1 MPASNVTAATRK
13 ANPLVIFV
21 LSRNVANGSGTMNG
35 AESLVRTLVAGG
47 VDVCFA
53 NPGTSEMHFVAA
65 LDRVEGMRCV
75 LGLFEGVVTG
85 AADGYFRMK
94 GTPAST
100 LLHLGPGLANGL
112 ANLHNA
118 KKANSGIVNIV
129 GQHATYHIAYNAPLT
144 SDIEVLARPM
154 SAWVRT
160 SPDAKSVA
168 ADGAAAIA
176 AAKSSP
182 PQIATL
188 ILPADTAWNEADGIA
203 EVADG
208 SQRPNYSSQAVDNAA
223 KVLRTGGGQNLL
235 LLTGSALT
243 EKGLA
248 LAQQIAGKTGC
259 KVMGQ
264 TYNPRMARGRGRF
277 SIDRIP
283 YVLEQAL
290 PLLKDFKNIILV
302 EANDPVAFF
311 AYPNKPSML
320 KPEGCEVHRMTSG
333 AENSVAAL
341 EALTGALGAKPSD
354 AKPQKMVELAKP
366 TGALTHASIAQAIA
380 MAIPENAIVVDESIT
395 TGRAF
400 FPPTAA
406 AAPHD
411 WLQNMGGSIGFS
423 TPVATGAAVA
433 CPDRKVICMVGDG
446 SAMYTLQSLWTQAR
460 EGLNVVTI
468 VFANRIYQ
476 ILRGEFDGVGA
487 GEPGKRALDMLRI
500 DRPALD
506 FVSLAKGMGVPG
518 RAVTT
523 ADDFVKALAEAIAEP
538 GPRLIEVQ
546 M

>member
-1 MPASNVTAATRK
+1 
-13 ANPLVIFV
+13 
-21 LSRNVANGSGTMNG
+21 MNG

-47 VDVCFA
+47 VDVCFT

-65 LDRVEGMRCV
+65 LDRVDGMRCV

-85 AADGYFRMK
+85 AADGYYRMK

-129 GQHATYHIAYNAPLT
+129 GQHAVYHIEYNAPLT
-144 SDIEVLARPM
+144 SDIEGLARPM
-154 SAWVRT
+154 SQWVRT
-160 SPDAKSVA
+160 SPDSKSVA
-168 ADGAAAIA
+168 KDGAAAIA
-176 AAKSSP
+176 AASGSP
-182 PQIATL
+182 GQIATL

-203 EVADG
+203 QVQHE
-208 SQRPNYSSQAVDNAA
+208 QQKPTYSPQAVDGAA
-223 KVLRTGGGQNLL
+223 KILKSGEPTLL
-235 LLTGSALT
+235 LLTGGALT
-243 EKGLA
+243 EAGLE
-248 LAQQIAGKTGC
+248 LAQRIAGKTGC

-277 SIDRIP
+277 HIERIP
-283 YVLEQAL
+283 YVIESAL
-290 PLLKDFKNIILV
+290 PILKDFKNIILV

-311 AYPNKPSML
+311 AYPNKPSLL
-320 KPEGCEVHRMTSG
+320 KPEGCNVHRMTEG
-333 AENSVAAL
+333 GENSVAAL
-341 EALTGALGAKPSD
+341 EALAGALGAKAAD
-354 AKPQKMVELAKP
+354 VKPQQKAELAKP
-366 TGALTHASIAQAIA
+366 TGALNHASIAQAIA
-380 MAIPENAIVVDESIT
+380 CAIPENAIVIDESIT
-395 TGRAF
+395 TGRGF
-400 FPPTAA
+400 FPPTAV

-446 SAMYTLQSLWTQAR
+446 SSMYTIQSLWTQAR
-460 EGLNVVTI
+460 EQLDVVTI

-487 GEPGKRALDMLRI
+487 GQPGQKAMDMLKI
-500 DRPALD
+500 DNPALD

-518 RAVTT
+518 RAVDT
-523 ADDFVKALAEAIAEP
+523 ADDFNAALAAAIAHK
-538 GPRLIEVQ
+538 GPYLIEVRF
-546 M
+546 

>member
-1 MPASNVTAATRK
+1 
-13 ANPLVIFV
+13 
-21 LSRNVANGSGTMNG
+21 MNG

-65 LDRVEGMRCV
+65 LDRVPGMRCV

-94 GTPAST
+94 GLPAST

-129 GQHATYHIAYNAPLT
+129 GQHAVYHIAFNAPLT
-144 SDIEVLARPM
+144 SDIEGLARPM

-168 ADGAAAIA
+168 KDGAAAIA

-188 ILPADTAWNEADGIA
+188 ILPADTAWNEADG
-203 EVADG
+203 
-208 SQRPNYSSQAVDNAA
+208 
-223 KVLRTGGGQNLL
+223 T
-235 LLTGSALT
+235 
-243 EKGLA
+243 
-248 LAQQIAGKTGC
+248 
-259 KVMGQ
+259 
-264 TYNPRMARGRGRF
+264 
-277 SIDRIP
+277 
-283 YVLEQAL
+283 
-290 PLLKDFKNIILV
+290 
-302 EANDPVAFF
+302 VAFF
-311 AYPNKPSML
+311 AYPNKPSWL
-320 KPEGCEVHRMTSG
+320 KPEGCEVHSMTSVG
-333 AENSVAAL
+333 ENSVAAL
-341 EALTGALGAKPSD
+341 EALASALGARPAD
-354 AKPQKMVELAKP
+354 AKPQSMVELAKP

-395 TGRAF
+395 TGRGF

-433 CPDRKVICMVGDG
+433 CPDRQGI
-446 SAMYTLQSLWTQAR
+446 R
-460 EGLNVVTI
+460 
-468 VFANRIYQ
+468 
-476 ILRGEFDGVGA
+476 
-487 GEPGKRALDMLRI
+487 
-500 DRPALD
+500 
-506 FVSLAKGMGVPG
+506 
-518 RAVTT
+518 
-523 ADDFVKALAEAIAEP
+523 
-538 GPRLIEVQ
+538 
-546 M
+546 

>member
-1 MPASNVTAATRK
+1 
-13 ANPLVIFV
+13 
-21 LSRNVANGSGTMNG
+21 MNG

-118 KKANSGIVNIV
+118 KKAHSGIVNIV
-129 GQHATYHIAYNAPLT
+129 GQHAVYHIEYNAPLT
-144 SDIEVLARPM
+144 SDIEGLARPM

-168 ADGAAAIA
+168 KDGAAAIA
-176 AAKSSP
+176 AAKSGP

-188 ILPADTAWNEADGIA
+188 ILPADTARNEADGIA
-203 EVADG
+203 QVPDE
-208 SQRPNYSSQAVDNAA
+208 SQRANYSSQAVDQAA
-223 KVLRTGGGQNLL
+223 KVLRGGEPTLL

-243 EKGLA
+243 EHGLTLA
-248 LAQQIAGKTGC
+248 AQLAQDRGGQ
-259 KVMGQ
+259 VMGQ
-264 TYNPRMARGRGRF
+264 PYNPRMARGRGRF

-283 YVLEQAL
+283 YVIEQAL
-290 PLLKDFKNIILV
+290 PILKDFRHIVLV

-311 AYPNKPSML
+311 AYPNQPSML

-333 AENSVAAL
+333 GENSVAAL
-341 EALTGALGAKPSD
+341 EALASALGARPSD
-354 AKPQKMVELAKP
+354 AKPQPLVDLAKP

-380 MAIPENAIVVDESIT
+380 MAIPENAIVVDESTT
-395 TGRAF
+395 TGRGF

-406 AAPHD
+406 ANPHD

-468 VFANRIYQ
+468 VFATKIYQ

-487 GEPGKRALDMLRI
+487 GEPGQRAMDMLKI
-500 DRPALD
+500 DRPTLD
-506 FVSLAKGMGVPG
+506 WVALAKGMGVPG

-523 ADDFVKALAEAIAEP
+523 ADELVAALAEAIPER

>member
-1 MPASNVTAATRK
+1 MIDLRRV
-13 ANPLVIFV
+13 V
-21 LSRNVANGSGTMNG
+21 LKRANGSGRMNG

-47 VDVCFA
+47 VDVCFT

-118 KKANSGIVNIV
+118 KKAHSGIVNIV
-129 GQHATYHIAYNAPLT
+129 GQHAVYHINYNAPLT
-144 SDIEVLARPM
+144 SDIEGLARPM

-168 ADGAAAIA
+168 SDGAAAIA

-188 ILPADTAWNEADGIA
+188 ILPADTA
-203 EVADG
+203 
-208 SQRPNYSSQAVDNAA
+208 A
-223 KVLRTGGGQNLL
+223 KVLRGGADTLL

-243 EKGLA
+243 EQGLA
-248 LAQQIAGKTGC
+248 LAAQIAGKTGC

-277 SIDRIP
+277 AIDRIP
-283 YVLEQAL
+283 YVIEQAL
-290 PLLKDFKNIILV
+290 PILKDFKHIVLV

-333 AENSVAAL
+333 GENSVAAL
-341 EALTGALGAKPSD
+341 EALASALGA
-354 AKPQKMVELAKP
+354 Q
-366 TGALTHASIAQAIA
+366 
-380 MAIPENAIVVDESIT
+380 
-395 TGRAF
+395 R
-400 FPPTAA
+400 
-406 AAPHD
+406 
-411 WLQNMGGSIGFS
+411 
-423 TPVATGAAVA
+423 
-433 CPDRKVICMVGDG
+433 
-446 SAMYTLQSLWTQAR
+446 
-460 EGLNVVTI
+460 
-468 VFANRIYQ
+468 
-476 ILRGEFDGVGA
+476 
-487 GEPGKRALDMLRI
+487 
-500 DRPALD
+500 
-506 FVSLAKGMGVPG
+506 
-518 RAVTT
+518 
-523 ADDFVKALAEAIAEP
+523 
-538 GPRLIEVQ
+538 
-546 M
+546 

>member
-1 MPASNVTAATRK
+1 MIDRRRAAK
-13 ANPLVIFV
+13 
-21 LSRNVANGSGTMNG
+21 NVANGSGTMNG

-129 GQHATYHIAYNAPLT
+129 GQHAVYHIGYNAPLT
-144 SDIEVLARPM
+144 SDIEGLARPM

-160 SPDAKSVA
+160 SPDATSVA
-168 ADGAAAIA
+168 RDGAAAIA
-176 AAKSSP
+176 AAKSAP

-203 EVADG
+203 EVPQE
-208 SQRPNYSSQAVDNAA
+208 SQRASYSSQAVETAA
-223 KVLRTGGGQNLL
+223 KVLRGGEQTLL
-235 LLTGSALT
+235 LLTGGALT
-243 EKGLA
+243 EHGLA
-248 LAQQIAGKTGC
+248 LAAQIAGKTGC

-277 SIDRIP
+277 AIDRIP
-283 YVLEQAL
+283 YVIEQAL
-290 PLLKDFKNIILV
+290 PILKDFKHIILV

-311 AYPNKPSML
+311 AYPNKPSLL
-320 KPEGCEVHRMTSG
+320 KPEGCEVHRMTAG
-333 AENSVAAL
+333 GENSVAAL
-341 EALTGALGAKPSD
+341 EALASALGAKAQD
-354 AKPQKMVELAKP
+354 AKSQNMVELSKP
-366 TGALTHASIAQAIA
+366 TGPLTHASIAQAIA
-380 MAIPENAIVVDESIT
+380 MAIPENAIVVDESVT
-395 TGRAF
+395 TGRQF
-400 FPPTAA
+400 FPPTAVA
-406 AAPHD
+406 NQHD

-460 EGLNVVTI
+460 EGLNVLTI

-487 GEPGKRALDMLRI
+487 GEPGQRALDMLKI
-500 DRPALD
+500 DRPTLD
-506 FVSLAKGMGVPG
+506 WVSLARGMGVPG
-518 RAVTT
+518 CSVSN
-523 ADDFVKALAEAIAEP
+523 ADDFVKALAAGIAEP

>member
-1 MPASNVTAATRK
+1 MIDRQRLTKRSAKGN
-13 ANPLVIFV
+13 
-21 LSRNVANGSGTMNG
+21 GTMNG
-35 AESLVRTLVAGG
+35 AESLVRTLVVGG
-47 VDVCFA
+47 VDVCFT

-129 GQHATYHIAYNAPLT
+129 GQHATYHIGYNAPLT
-144 SDIEVLARPM
+144 SDIEGLARPM

-203 EVADG
+203 RPNGE
-208 SQRPNYSSQAVDNAA
+208 SQRANYSSQAVDHAA
-223 KVLRTGGGQNLL
+223 KVLRNGGGSQNLL

-248 LAQQIAGKTGC
+248 LAQQIAGRTGC

-264 TYNPRMARGRGRF
+264 TYNPRMARGRGRYA
-277 SIDRIP
+277 IDRIP
-283 YVLEQAL
+283 YVIEQAL
-290 PLLKDFKNIILV
+290 PILKDFKNIVLV

-320 KPEGCEVHRMTSG
+320 KPQGCEVHRMTTG

-341 EALTGALGAKPSD
+341 EALAGALHAQPAD
-354 AKPQKMVELAKP
+354 RQPQKLVELAKP

-380 MAIPENAIVVDESIT
+380 MAIPENAIVVDESVT
-395 TGRAF
+395 TGRSF

-446 SAMYTLQSLWTQAR
+446 SAMYTLQSLWTQTR
-460 EGLNVVTI
+460 ENLNVTTI

-487 GEPGKRALDMLRI
+487 GEPGQRALDMLKI
-500 DRPALD
+500 DRPAID
-506 FVSLAKGMGVPG
+506 WVSLAKGMGVQG

-523 ADDFVKALAEAIAEP
+523 ADEFVKALAEAIPER
-538 GPRLIEVQ
+538 GPRLIEVR

>member
-1 MPASNVTAATRK
+1 
-13 ANPLVIFV
+13 
-21 LSRNVANGSGTMNG
+21 MNG

-47 VDVCFA
+47 VDVCFS

-85 AADGYFRMK
+85 AADGYYRMK

-129 GQHATYHIAYNAPLT
+129 GQHAVYHIEYNAPLT
-144 SDIEVLARPM
+144 SDIEGLARPM

-168 ADGAAAIA
+168 KDGAAAIA

-188 ILPADTAWNEADGIA
+188 ILPADTAWGEADGIA
-203 EVADG
+203 KAAEDN
-208 SQRPNYSSQAVDNAA
+208 QRVSYSSQAVDAAA
-223 KVLRTGGGQNLL
+223 KVLKSGESTLL
-235 LLTGSALT
+235 LLTGNALT
-243 EKGLA
+243 EHGLA
-248 LAQQIAGKTGC
+248 LAAQIAGKTGC

-264 TYNPRMARGRGRF
+264 TYNPKMARGRGRF
-277 SIDRIP
+277 AIDRIP
-283 YVLEQAL
+283 YVIELAL
-290 PLLKDFKNIILV
+290 PILKDFRHIVLL

-311 AYPNKPSML
+311 AYPDKPSML
-320 KPEGCEVHRMTSG
+320 KPEGCEVHRVTANG
-333 AENSVAAL
+333 ENSVAAL
-341 EALTGALGAKPSD
+341 EALAGALGAKPSD
-354 AKPQKMVELAKP
+354 VKPQKLVELAKP

-380 MAIPENAIVVDESIT
+380 MAIPENAIMVDESLT
-395 TGRAF
+395 TGRGF
-400 FPPTAA
+400 FPPTAV

-460 EGLNVVTI
+460 EGLDITTI
-468 VFANRIYQ
+468 VFANRKYQ
-476 ILRGEFDGVGA
+476 ILLGEFNGVGA
-487 GEPGKRALDMLRI
+487 GEPGQRALDMLNL

-506 FVSLAKGMGVPG
+506 WVSLAKGMGVPA
-518 RAVTT
+518 RSVAT
-523 ADDFVKALAEAIAEP
+523 ADDFNKALADAMAEK
-538 GPRLIEVQ
+538 GPKLIEVL

>member
-1 MPASNVTAATRK
+1 
-13 ANPLVIFV
+13 
-21 LSRNVANGSGTMNG
+21 MNG

-47 VDVCFA
+47 VDVCFT

-65 LDRVEGMRCV
+65 LDKVPGMRCV

-118 KKANSGIVNIV
+118 KKAHSGIVNIV
-129 GQHATYHIAYNAPLT
+129 GQHATYHIGYNAPLT
-144 SDIEVLARPM
+144 SDIEGLARPM
-154 SAWVRT
+154 SSWVRT
-160 SPDAKSVA
+160 SPDARSVA

-176 AAKSSP
+176 AARSAP

-203 EVADG
+203 EVPVDT
-208 SQRPNYSSQAVDNAA
+208 QRPSYSPQAVDTAA
-223 KVLRTGGGQNLL
+223 KILHGDAAHTLL
-235 LLTGSALT
+235 LVTGSALT
-243 EKGLA
+243 EHGLA
-248 LAQQIAGKTGC
+248 LAERIAGKTGC
-259 KVMGQ
+259 TVMGQ
-264 TYNPRMARGRGRF
+264 TYHPRMARGRGRF
-277 SIDRIP
+277 SINRIP
-283 YVLEQAL
+283 YVIEQAL
-290 PLLKDFKNIILV
+290 PILKNFRHIVLV

-320 KPEGCEVHRMTSG
+320 KAEGCEVHRMTAWG
-333 AENSVAAL
+333 ENSVAAL
-341 EALTGALGAKPSD
+341 EALAGALHATAQD
-354 AKPQKMVELAKP
+354 VKPQQHPELVKP
-366 TGALTHASIAQAIA
+366 TGALNHASIAQAIA
-380 MAIPENAIVVDESIT
+380 CAIPENAIMVDESVT
-395 TGRAF
+395 TGRGF

-446 SAMYTLQSLWTQAR
+446 SAMYTIQSLWTQAR

-487 GEPGKRALDMLRI
+487 GEPGKRAQDMLKI
-500 DRPALD
+500 DRPTLD
-506 FVSLAKGMGVPG
+506 FVALARGMGVPG

-523 ADDFVKALAEAIAEP
+523 ADEFNKALAEAVAEP

>member
-1 MPASNVTAATRK
+1 
-13 ANPLVIFV
+13 
-21 LSRNVANGSGTMNG
+21 MNG

-47 VDVCFA
+47 VDVCFT

-94 GTPAST
+94 GSPAST

-118 KKANSGIVNIV
+118 KKARSGIVNIV
-129 GQHATYHIAYNAPLT
+129 GQHATYHIGFNAPLT
-144 SDIEVLARPM
+144 SDIEGLARPM
-154 SAWVRT
+154 SDWVRT
-160 SPDAKSVA
+160 SPSAGAVA

-176 AAKSSP
+176 AAKSAP

-203 EVADG
+203 QVPAET
-208 SQRPNYSSQAVDNAA
+208 QRPSYSADAVEKAA
-223 KVLRTGGGQNLL
+223 KILHAHGPETLVLMTAG
-235 LLTGSALT
+235 ALT
-243 EKGLA
+243 EQGLA
-248 LAQQIAGKTGC
+248 FAQRIAGKTGC
-259 KVMGQ
+259 RVMGQ
-264 TYNPRMARGRGRF
+264 TYHPRMARGAGRF

-283 YVLEQAL
+283 YVIEQAL
-290 PLLKDFKNIILV
+290 PILKNYKHIVLV

-320 KPEGCEVHRMTSG
+320 KAEGAEVHRMTAWG
-333 AENSVAAL
+333 ENSVAAL
-341 EALTGALGAKPSD
+341 EALADHLGAKAAD
-354 AKPQKMVELAKP
+354 VKPQPLPELIKP
-366 TGALTHASIAQAIA
+366 LGALNHTTIAQAIA
-380 MAIPENAIVVDESIT
+380 YAIPENAIVVDESIT
-395 TGRAF
+395 TGRGF

-406 AAPHD
+406 AKPHD

-433 CPDRKVICMVGDG
+433 CPDRKVMGLVGDG
-446 SAMYTLQSLWTQAR
+446 SAMYTIQSLWTQAR
-460 EGLNVVTI
+460 ENLNVVTV

-487 GEPGKRALDMLRI
+487 GEPGQRAQDMLKI
-500 DRPALD
+500 DRPTLD
-506 FVSLAKGMGVPG
+506 FVAMAKGMGVPG
-518 RAVTT
+518 RAVTS
-523 ADDFVKALAEAIAEP
+523 ADEFNAALAEANAEV

>member
-1 MPASNVTAATRK
+1 
-13 ANPLVIFV
+13 
-21 LSRNVANGSGTMNG
+21 MNG

-47 VDVCFA
+47 VDVCFT

-118 KKANSGIVNIV
+118 KKARSGIVNIV
-129 GQHATYHIAYNAPLT
+129 GQHATYHIGFNAPLT
-144 SDIEVLARPM
+144 SDIEGLARPM
-154 SAWVRT
+154 SDWVRT
-160 SPDAKSVA
+160 SPSAKAVA

-176 AAKSSP
+176 AAKSAP

-203 EVADG
+203 QVPTDA
-208 SQRPNYSSQAVDNAA
+208 QRPSYSDDAVEKAA
-223 KVLRTGGGQNLL
+223 KILHAHGPETLVLMTAG
-235 LLTGSALT
+235 ALT
-243 EKGLA
+243 EQA
-248 LAQQIAGKTGC
+248 LTFAQQIAGKTGC
-259 KVMGQ
+259 RVMGQ
-264 TYNPRMARGRGRF
+264 TYHPRMARGAGRF

-283 YVLEQAL
+283 YVIEQAL
-290 PLLKDFKNIILV
+290 PILKNYKHIVLV

-320 KPEGCEVHRMTSG
+320 KAEGTEVHRMTAWG
-333 AENSVAAL
+333 ENSAAAL
-341 EALTGALGAKPSD
+341 EALAGHLGAKPAD
-354 AKPQKMVELAKP
+354 VKPQPLAELIKP
-366 TGALTHASIAQAIA
+366 TGALNHATIAQAIA
-380 MAIPENAIVVDESIT
+380 YAIPENAIIVDESIT
-395 TGRAF
+395 TGRGF

-406 AAPHD
+406 AKPHD

-433 CPDRKVICMVGDG
+433 CPDRKVMCLVGDG
-446 SAMYTLQSLWTQAR
+446 SAMYTIQSLWTQAR
-460 EGLNVVTI
+460 ENLNVVTV

-487 GEPGKRALDMLRI
+487 GEPGQRAQDMLKI
-500 DRPALD
+500 DRPTLD
-506 FVSLAKGMGVPG
+506 FVAMAKGMGVPA
-518 RAVTT
+518 RAVTS
-523 ADDFVKALAEAIAEP
+523 ADEFNVALAEANAEY